1 MKVDLDKWYRPEV
14 DKEEFRKL
22 CEKSDWAGFKHIS
35 IYFSALIFLDILLM
49 LLGEH
54 GRVFYSL

>member
-22 CEKSDWAGFKHIS
+22 CEKSDWAGFKHVS
-35 IYFSALIFLDILLM
+35 IYFSVLIFFGFSF
-49 LLGEH
+49 LGLSS
-54 GRVFYSL
+54 VK